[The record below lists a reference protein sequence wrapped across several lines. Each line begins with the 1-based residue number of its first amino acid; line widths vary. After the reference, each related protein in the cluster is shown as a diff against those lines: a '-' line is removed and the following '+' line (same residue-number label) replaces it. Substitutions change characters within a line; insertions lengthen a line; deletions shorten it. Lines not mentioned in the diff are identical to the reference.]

1 MPLTGDYLPSPT
13 RWVRDQVAVVE
24 SSGGTEGTVLH
35 GAPIIIITN
44 RGRTTGALRKIP
56 VMRVEHD
63 GRYLAVASYG
73 GSTRHPRW
81 YHNLRHHP
89 HVEVQDGTRK
99 QDMRARELT
108 GAEKTTWWHRAVD
121 VFPQYADYQAKTD
134 RDIPVFL
141 LEPLT

>member
-35 GAPIIIITN
+35 GAPIIIITT

-73 GSTRHPRW
+73 
-81 YHNLRHHP
+81 
-89 HVEVQDGTRK
+89 
-99 QDMRARELT
+99 
-108 GAEKTTWWHRAVD
+108 
-121 VFPQYADYQAKTD
+121 
-134 RDIPVFL
+134 
-141 LEPLT
+141 